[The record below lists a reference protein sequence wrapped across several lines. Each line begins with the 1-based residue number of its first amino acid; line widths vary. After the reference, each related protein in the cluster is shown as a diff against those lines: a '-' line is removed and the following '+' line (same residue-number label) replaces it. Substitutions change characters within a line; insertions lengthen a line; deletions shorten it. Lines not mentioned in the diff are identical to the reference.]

1 MRSKFLGY
9 VMAITVGLAASPNA
23 FAQPKHRGKAAAT
36 SGDKTMDKQMEW
48 ENKVMGDDHGKAS
61 DMRKIAAAQKLAD
74 EAAKNPPPVPA
85 PKVKDP
91 NKEGVRAKQEAAIGL
106 PIASDNPVGSPRKA
120 GNFKKSAAPK
130 SSADDELGALVAS
143 SLAEEKAAPSEARAS
158 GGIQGGASR
167 HAKARGPRAS
177 GGNARAKGRPKSDA
191 APGSLDSMFAAT
203 K

>member
-1 MRSKFLGY
+1 MRSRFLGY
-9 VMAITVGLAASPNA
+9 VIAVTVGLAASSNA
-23 FAQPKHRGKAAAT
+23 FAQPKNRGKAAAP
-36 SGDKTMDKQMEW
+36 SADKTMDKQMEW
-48 ENKVMGDDHGKAS
+48 ENKVMGDDHAKAS

-106 PIASDNPVGSPRKA
+106 PIASDNPVGSARKA
-120 GNFKKSAAPK
+120 GNFKKAAAPK

-143 SLAEEKAAPSEARAS
+143 SLAEEKAPPSETRGS
-158 GGIQGGASR
+158 GGIQVGASR
-167 HAKARGPRAS
+167 HAKAHGPRAS
-177 GGNARAKGRPKSDA
+177 GANARAKGRPKSGA